1 MQSSIIIAITL
12 AATTQMGGGEL
23 DLIEMLQSASS
34 VGLATLSLLC
44 LFSILSWGIMLLKF
58 FSLRRAYFQTR
69 KFLQIFWTSEKME
82 TIYNEAE
89 RLDGSPVAHVFKAGY
104 IEFRKSRKQ
113 KNENQEDRTAQTFA
127 QMGDL
132 ESIER
137 SMRKAINTQLTLMES
152 LVGFLA
158 TTASSAPFIGLFGTV
173 WGIMLS
179 FHKIGAMGNA
189 SLATVA
195 PGISE
200 ALIATAFGLAA
211 AIPSVIG
218 YNYFLQKIKIIDSE
232 MENFSSDFLNI
243 LKRHFL

>member
-1 MQSSIIIAITL
+1 MHTLIIASITNGII
-12 AATTQMGGGEL
+12 AQHATGDL
-23 DLIEMLQSASS
+23 DLIEMLRSASS
-34 VGLATLSLLC
+34 VGIATMALLA
-44 LFSILSWGIMLLKF
+44 LFSVMSWGIMLLKF
-58 FSLRRAYFQTR
+58 FSLRRAFFQSR

-82 TIYNEAE
+82 SIYNEAE
-89 RLDGSPVAHVFKAGY
+89 RLEGSPVAHVFKAGY

-113 KNENQEDRTAQTFA
+113 KTDGQEDRTAQTFA
-127 QMGDL
+127 QLGDL

-179 FHKIGAMGNA
+179 FHKIGQMGNA

-211 AIPSVIG
+211 AIPAVIG

-232 MENFSSDFLNI
+232 MENFSSDYLNI